1 MSCVISLPMWLE
13 WVLIFLFGGLGCLAR
28 YAISGVALRIL
39 GPYFPYS
46 TLTVNVLGS
55 FGLTLFMELALSV
68 LTLNPMI
75 RTAVAVGIFGGFTTF
90 SSFSYETVKLF
101 EEGSLLLAGLNIM
114 LNVILCIVAAFIG
127 FYVARRIAY

>member
-75 RTAVAVGIFGGFTTF
+75 RTAVAVGIFWRI
-90 SSFSYETVKLF
+90 YY
-101 EEGSLLLAGLNIM
+101 LLL
-114 LNVILCIVAAFIG
+114 V
-127 FYVARRIAY
+127 